1 MNIASPKCKKAIL
14 SCIYFFKRYEII
26 TLTQPHYQTKTSLVH
41 LAIDHD
47 SDDASKMVALKFLR
61 HRDHFL
67 REVEV
72 RSAGGFNDEFV
83 INTLRIHDSD
93 EDPVFREET
102 ISKGIV
108 KFPYCLVMTVGERNL
123 ADVMVKEHIAGRDW
137 AEIKVMMTQI
147 ACAAGS
153 TPTHNIHSRNTPT
166 HNKPSHNTPTRDT
179 PNTLSR
185 IATHR
190 NPPFSWS
197 SNPLSTRPICRL
209 NPPSNAPQHT
219 LNPPSNP

>member
-26 TLTQPHYQTKTSLVH
+26 TLAQPHYQTKTSLVH
-41 LAIDHD
+41 IAIDHD
-47 SDDASKMVALKFLR
+47 SEDANKMVALKFLR

-72 RSAGGFNDEFV
+72 RSAGNFNDEFV
-83 INTLRIHDSD
+83 INTLRFHDSD
-93 EDPVFREET
+93 DDYAFREET

-108 KFPYCLVMTVGERNL
+108 MFPYCLVMPVGERNL

-147 ACAAGS
+147 ACAVGNNTFFRNTTTVTQS
-153 TPTHNIHSRNTPT
+153 LPSHSQRHSYMTYHTYSYYIHS
-166 HNKPSHNTPTRDT
+166 
-179 PNTLSR
+179 
-185 IATHR
+185 
-190 NPPFSWS
+190 
-197 SNPLSTRPICRL
+197 
-209 NPPSNAPQHT
+209 
-219 LNPPSNP
+219 